1 MDRKRIIGNGWRQ
14 GACLYVKDLPAP
26 QQEDLTSKGF
36 SGTDLLIVTSQSC
49 DVVMESL
56 ETEPFIEFIKATP
69 YSDTSSELHN
79 NTFTNAKHSRCLQLD
94 APDFTDHT
102 FLHLFIH
109 DRITLGREF
118 IGSNSMDLTQCLTGK
133 ELQTL
138 KTWLAARYNR
148 ASFPDKFYE
157 WAKNGIEKMEGRLDK
172 QVGDE
177 HACIY
182 VEGIYMRV
190 EPDEEVNDSD
200 SYDLYCFALISPQTP
215 IAAFE
220 KIKQAMQDLVS
231 GVNPEKIMMQTE
243 DSLVMQTT
251 EITVAEL
258 IGYKKFYFDFLS
270 LKRGEKLAPGMD

>member
-1 MDRKRIIGNGWRQ
+1 MERKRIIDNGWKQ
-14 GACLYVKDLPAP
+14 GACLYITDLPEP
-26 QQEDLTSKGF
+26 QEEELKGKGY
-36 SGTDLLIVTSQSC
+36 SEKDLLIVTSQSC
-49 DVVMESL
+49 DVVMECL

-69 YSDTSSELHN
+69 YSNTASKLHN
-79 NTFTNAKHSRCLQLD
+79 NTFANAKHSRCLQLD
-94 APDFTDHT
+94 APDFTGHT

-109 DRITLGREF
+109 DRVTLGREF
-118 IGSNSMDLTQCLTGK
+118 IGSNSIDLSRCLAGK

-157 WAKNGIEKMEGRLDK
+157 WAKRGIKKMEGRLNK
-172 QVGDE
+172 QADGE
-177 HACIY
+177 YACIY

-200 SYDLYCFALISPQTP
+200 SYDLYCFALISSQTP
-215 IAAFE
+215 IEALK
-220 KIKQAMQDLVS
+220 KIEQAMKDLVS
-231 GVNPEKIMMQTE
+231 GVNPEKIRMQTE

-270 LKRGEKLAPGMD
+270 LKRGEKPDLGVD

>member
-26 QQEDLTSKGF
+26 QQEELTSKGF
-36 SGTDLLIVTSQSC
+36 SGNDLLIVTSQCC

-79 NTFTNAKHSRCLQLD
+79 NTFANAKHSRCLQLD
-94 APDFTDHT
+94 APNFTDNDL
-102 FLHLFIH
+102 LHLFIH
-109 DRITLGREF
+109 HRVTLGREF
-118 IGSNSMDLTQCLTGK
+118 IASHSIDLTRCLAGK

-157 WAKNGIEKMEGRLDK
+157 RAKNGIEKMASRLDK
-172 QVGDE
+172 RAGGE

-182 VEGIYMRV
+182 VEGIYMSAAGICPGAWSCCA
-190 EPDEEVNDSD
+190 EP
-200 SYDLYCFALISPQTP
+200 CAT
-215 IAAFE
+215 
-220 KIKQAMQDLVS
+220 
-231 GVNPEKIMMQTE
+231 
-243 DSLVMQTT
+243 
-251 EITVAEL
+251 
-258 IGYKKFYFDFLS
+258 
-270 LKRGEKLAPGMD
+270 RW